1 MNGKLKNLNIQ
12 ENKRMADYQKQRK
25 LIKKIKNKIS
35 VKHSCSMFEVKNVMI
50 PLICKTISSLLN
62 KVPS

>member
-1 MNGKLKNLNIQ
+1 MI
-12 ENKRMADYQKQRK
+12 DYQKQRR

-35 VKHSCSMFEVKNVMI
+35 IKHSCSMFEVKNVMI